1 MQYLAQYIVTGIL
14 VGGIYALIAL
24 GIVVVYKS
32 TKVFNFA
39 AGQMMV
45 VGAFFCWS
53 LMKWLGFPSWAG
65 FVVALPL
72 SYLIGLL
79 IERLTMRPLIGQP
92 LIGAMMA
99 CLSLSVLLQGLV
111 ILVWSAYVTSFPAPI
126 FSKKVLTFGN
136 IVVSGGLLGAFAI
149 AIAAFCAFTLFFQR
163 TKTGLTM
170 RGTAEDHELAQSTG
184 IRVTSVF
191 ALTWGIA
198 GTLCCISGVI
208 LADRLALGV
217 TETSSIAFKV
227 FPAVLLGGLDSIPG
241 VLVGGLAVGLIESL
255 TAGLIDPIY
264 AQITPYIILLIVLM
278 IRPEGLWGLKR
289 IERI

>member
-1 MQYLAQYIVTGIL
+1 M
-14 VGGIYALIAL
+14 
-24 GIVVVYKS
+24 
-32 TKVFNFA
+32 
-39 AGQMMV
+39 
-45 VGAFFCWS
+45 
-53 LMKWLGFPSWAG
+53 
-65 FVVALPL
+65 PL
-72 SYLIGLL
+72 SYLLGLL
-79 IERLTMRPLIGQP
+79 IERLAMRPLIGQP

-111 ILVWSAYVTSFPAPI
+111 ILVWSAYVTSFPSPI
-126 FSKKVLTFGN
+126 FPRKALTFSN
-136 IVVSGGLLGAFAI
+136 VAVSGGLLGAFII
-149 AIAAFCAFTLFFQR
+149 AILAFFIFAFFFQR
-163 TKTGLTM
+163 TTTGLAM

-184 IRVTSVF
+184 IRVINVF

-198 GTLCCISGVI
+198 GVLCCVSGVI

-241 VLVGGLAVGLIESL
+241 VLVGGLVVGLTESL
-255 TAGLIDPIY
+255 TAGFIDPIY
-264 AQITPYIILLIVLM
+264 SQIAPYIILLIVLL

>member
-1 MQYLAQYIVTGIL
+1 VQYFVTGIL

-24 GIVVVYKS
+24 GIVVIYKS

-39 AGQMMV
+39 TGQMMV

-65 FVVALPL
+65 FVGALPL
-72 SYLIGLL
+72 SYLIGLFV
-79 IERLTMRPLIGQP
+79 ERLAMRPLIGQP

-99 CLSLSVLLQGLV
+99 CLSLSVLLHGLV
-111 ILVWSAYVTSFPAPI
+111 ILVWSAYVTSFPTPI
-126 FSKKVLTFGN
+126 FPKKALIFGN
-136 IVVSGGLLGAFAI
+136 VAVSGGLLGAFLI
-149 AIAAFCAFTLFFQR
+149 AIVAFCVFALFFQR
-163 TKTGLTM
+163 TATGLTM

-184 IRVTSVF
+184 VRVKSVF

-198 GTLCCISGVI
+198 GILCCISGVV

-217 TETSSIAFKV
+217 TETSAIAFKV
-227 FPAVLLGGLDSIPG
+227 FPAVLLGGLDSILG
-241 VLVGGLAVGLIESL
+241 VLVGGIVVGLTESL
-255 TAGLIDPIY
+255 TAGFIDPIY
-264 AQITPYIILLIVLM
+264 AQITPYIILLIVLL